1 MRLQSIVLLVAATLL
16 AAGLVV
22 TDSRTV
28 VTPSFRTSLRND
40 IPPTARFLR
49 TGTTTDE
56 DQDARTLNLIIA
68 RLESLTNR
76 LKSAS
81 QLKVKELVNSGQNI
95 DDAFLSLK
103 LKDIKTDLFTNPD
116 FKIWARFVKETDK
129 QTATESMLATL
140 QKNFGAKELT
150 LMLQEAKDASK
161 TAKKLQIVQF
171 EDWASNS
178 MWPEVAVA
186 QVLQIDEKLIL
197 RSHRLSPAR
206 QIRAAYSA

>member
-1 MRLQSIVLLVAATLL
+1 M
-16 AAGLVV
+16 
-22 TDSRTV
+22 
-28 VTPSFRTSLRND
+28 
-40 IPPTARFLR
+40 
-49 TGTTTDE
+49 
-56 DQDARTLNLIIA
+56 NLIIA

-116 FKIWARFVKETDK
+116 FKILARFVKETDK

-140 QKNFGAKELT
+140 QKNFGAKELI